1 MEGIDP
7 EFLAALPPDMQ
18 AEVLEQQRLDRRRR
32 QLAAQQEAAIAVRLT
47 ICIPYQLF
55 EVARSSLGLS
65 GFALLLLP
73 SSCWHAA
80 EMQKSRSALQES
92 IASAC

>member
-32 QLAAQQEAAIAVRLT
+32 QLAAQQEAAIAVRFT
-47 ICIPYQLF
+47 ICVSVSRYSI
-55 EVARSSLGLS
+55 VAGAVGCFS
-65 GFALLLLP
+65 AITP
-73 SSCWHAA
+73 SIRWHVAVA
-80 EMQKSRSALQES
+80 QEGKPAMQKS
-92 IASAC
+92 IAGAC

>member
-47 ICIPYQLF
+47 ICVPYQLSELCRTKIVAPF
-55 EVARSSLGLS
+55 IARSSLGLS
-65 GFALLLLP
+65 GLALLLLQVV
-73 SSCWHAA
+73 AG
-80 EMQKSRSALQES
+80 MRL
-92 IASAC
+92 